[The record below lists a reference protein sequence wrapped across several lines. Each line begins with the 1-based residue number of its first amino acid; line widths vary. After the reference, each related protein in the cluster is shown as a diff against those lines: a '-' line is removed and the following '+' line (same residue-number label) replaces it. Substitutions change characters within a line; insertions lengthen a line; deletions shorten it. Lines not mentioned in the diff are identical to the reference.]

1 MDPTLPAPD
10 YVTEKQFWWPWN
22 KFCLPPDALYTTL
35 HERFNTRS
43 STIQEPS
50 AFHRDVVEC
59 ANNSSTVEEFYNKL
73 AGRKSERINEIDAAW
88 TDYARNER
96 HLQKMERDEARK
108 VLDTYCPL
116 GQRGR
121 QRQAKSPPPPPD
133 RVGSNGDP
141 NVQPET
147 PASPPLMT
155 STTQFNPDNRQ
166 AGLPQTHPSG
176 LLRRRRRSRT
186 PAGRGVGAEG
196 RHYRPRS
203 FTAPPDLMRTHSE
216 GSSSASSSNASRR
229 RSSVAYQQATSASP
243 SAPDVRPAK
252 RKGASGSELGS
263 GNESLRHGAKRQQL
277 LPGLAGT
284 GYRVEEAR
292 ALQGEPTSEGESLE
306 RVFGRQTPSSGSPA

>member
-59 ANNSSTVEEFYNKL
+59 ANNSSTVEELYNKL

-88 TDYARNER
+88 TDASIIHCASR
-96 HLQKMERDEARK
+96 
-108 VLDTYCPL
+108 LDAHA
-116 GQRGR
+116 QRGILFGILVKR
-121 QRQAKSPPPPPD
+121 ISTKELRCLSASDVCLAIGSRRTSGQAKGCRD
-133 RVGSNGDP
+133 
-141 NVQPET
+141 
-147 PASPPLMT
+147 
-155 STTQFNPDNRQ
+155 
-166 AGLPQTHPSG
+166 
-176 LLRRRRRSRT
+176 
-186 PAGRGVGAEG
+186 
-196 RHYRPRS
+196 
-203 FTAPPDLMRTHSE
+203 
-216 GSSSASSSNASRR
+216 
-229 RSSVAYQQATSASP
+229 
-243 SAPDVRPAK
+243 
-252 RKGASGSELGS
+252 SELGS
-263 GNESLRHGAKRQQL
+263 GNESLRHGAKRQWP

-292 ALQGEPTSEGESLE
+292 ALRGGCPTSEGESLE